1 VWKAAL
7 GSDGAGRRWQEWL
20 AGLPPLRTRTCRRHH
35 DGHPDHDVIG
45 RAAAEV
51 CRAYRLRLVQYLTA
65 AGRRDDPT
73 DLPRQQVRCLQ
84 LSPLVRARKLR
95 AVPPPVRG
103 KGEIDDRE
111 FFLTTAP
118 GAAGG

>member
-7 GSDGAGRRWQEWL
+7 GSDGAGRRWQDWL
-20 AGLPPLRTRTCRRHH
+20 AGLPPLRTRTCRRLVVVTPHRRRRGAER
-35 DGHPDHDVIG
+35 DG
-45 RAAAEV
+45 R
-51 CRAYRLRLVQYLTA
+51 
-65 AGRRDDPT
+65 
-73 DLPRQQVRCLQ
+73 
-84 LSPLVRARKLR
+84 LVRARKLR